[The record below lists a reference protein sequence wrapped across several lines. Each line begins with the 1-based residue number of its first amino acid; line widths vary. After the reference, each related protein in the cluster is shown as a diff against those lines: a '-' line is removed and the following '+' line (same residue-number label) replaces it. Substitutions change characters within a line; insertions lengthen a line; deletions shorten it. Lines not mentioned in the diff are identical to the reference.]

1 LRLPGRLVVG
11 RTEPT
16 VGDNDFA
23 VADFDFHRSAHQ
35 AAQRRSPGSASQ
47 GFSYALL
54 GAPRELAGE
63 KGGCGTRSGKL
74 ADLRQVP
81 RREKCGHRLGAAA
94 KTNSDPRRCASGVAY
109 AANGPVGLNGTIQGY
124 VSIIVEPLKQEHP
137 ILSRVES
144 MSTTEVGDFP
154 EVTSPVAG
162 ISTDLLTET
171 RLARTAAGFLV
182 NMTRTPP
189 KIDLP
194 CGN

>member
-1 LRLPGRLVVG
+1 MISRSRTSTFIGQHTRRLKEEAPAARARASLTLYWARPANLLGKKGDVG
-11 RTEPT
+11 R
-16 VGDNDFA
+16 
-23 VADFDFHRSAHQ
+23 
-35 AAQRRSPGSASQ
+35 AQVNSRICARSP
-47 GFSYALL
+47 
-54 GAPRELAGE
+54 
-63 KGGCGTRSGKL
+63 
-74 ADLRQVP
+74 
-81 RREKCGHRLGAAA
+81 REKCGHRLGAAA

-144 MSTTEVGDFP
+144 MSTTAVGDFP

-182 NMTRTPP
+182 DMTRTPP